1 VSHSILVKN
10 QPTKDIPLRRDFLL
24 RSHAPHNYSE
34 PPMPKN
40 NVTDL
45 ITDQEIAF
53 ALLILS

>member
-1 VSHSILVKN
+1 MSHPIPVTN
-10 QPTKDIPLRRDFLL
+10 QPIKDIPPRRDFLCINF
-24 RSHAPHNYSE
+24 PNQQE

-53 ALLILS
+53 ALLVLSEP